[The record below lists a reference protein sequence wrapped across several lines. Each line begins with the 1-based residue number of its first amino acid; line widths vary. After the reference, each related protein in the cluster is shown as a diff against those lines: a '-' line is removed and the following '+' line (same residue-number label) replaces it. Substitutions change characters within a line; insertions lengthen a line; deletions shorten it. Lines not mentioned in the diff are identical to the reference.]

1 MALIFTELSENEVL
15 DDLQINNLFLIQRKD
30 LFKFGTDA
38 VLLSDWAS
46 GIVSEETL
54 DLCTGSAVVPILMS
68 AKTETPHFCAVEI
81 QQSAAE
87 CAKKSVLYN
96 NLENRIEIFCA
107 DLLNSVSIFGKRR
120 FDLITCNPP
129 YMKANSAIL
138 NSADSKTI
146 ARHEIT
152 CSLEDIIR
160 VSADL
165 LTTTGHL
172 CMVHRPSRLADL
184 IYLMRKY
191 NIEPK
196 RLRIVHSKSDSEPVL
211 VLIEGRYGGKS
222 ELKVLPPLILYNDDG
237 SETEELRKIYNR
249 GC

>member
-1 MALIFTELSENEVL
+1 MSLIFTKLSENEVL
-15 DDLQINNLFLIQRKD
+15 DDLQINNLFLIQRKG

-54 DLCTGSAVVPILMS
+54 DLCAGSGIVPILMS
-68 AKTETPHFCAVEI
+68 AKTDIPHFCAVEI
-81 QQSAAE
+81 QKAAAE
-87 CAKKSVLYN
+87 CAKKSVIYN
-96 NLENRIEIFCA
+96 NLESRIEITCA
-107 DLLNSVSIFGKRR
+107 DLLDSVSIFGKRR

-129 YMKANSAIL
+129 YMKSNSAIL

-165 LTTTGHL
+165 LTTKGHL

-196 RLRIVHSKSDSEPVL
+196 RLRLVQSKANSEPIL

-222 ELKVLPPLILYNDDG
+222 ELKILPPLILYNGDG
-237 SETEELRKIYNR
+237 SETEELKRIYNR
-249 GC
+249 G